1 VRKLIFPMEFLKTDN
16 YYNMSKAIQL
26 KSLKSAFATVSLL
39 GTEAIGAV
47 VLPWPSDSQGVNFLP
62 YPPSRCKK
70 KYLSDLNV
78 PCFKSSSVLL
88 FAFDEAFSIISFR

>member
-1 VRKLIFPMEFLKTDN
+1 MEFLKTHN

-62 YPPSRCKK
+62 YPPSLDAKNII
-70 KYLSDLNV
+70 YPISMFLVSSHHLS
-78 PCFKSSSVLL
+78 FFLL
-88 FAFDEAFSIISFR
+88 SMRHF